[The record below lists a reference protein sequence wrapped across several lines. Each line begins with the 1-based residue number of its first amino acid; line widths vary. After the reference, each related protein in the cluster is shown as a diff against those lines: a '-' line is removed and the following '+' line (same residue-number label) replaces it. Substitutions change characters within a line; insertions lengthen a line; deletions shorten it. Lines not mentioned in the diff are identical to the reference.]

1 MNVDNTQI
9 EIIQI
14 TSINQ
19 LEQCAA
25 MYAEAYKGEPWNDNW
40 TNETAFALLSCYYH
54 TPNFMGW
61 LAIANG
67 DIVGCCIGNI
77 EPYYSGNNFIL
88 KELFVSVRSQK
99 MGIGQSLLSAVK
111 TDTETRGVKLIFLF
125 TRKVIADFYVKSGF
139 AEMHEMCTM
148 LYKVP

>member
-1 MNVDNTQI
+1 MKNDITKI
-9 EIIQI
+9 KIIQI
-14 TSINQ
+14 TSFTQ

-25 MYAEAYKGEPWNDNW
+25 IFAEAYKGEPWNDNW
-40 TNETAFALLSCYYH
+40 TIETARAILSCYYR

-67 DIVGCCIGNI
+67 IAVGCCIGNI

-99 MGIGQSLLSAVK
+99 TGIGQKLLTVMK
-111 TDTETRGVKLIFLF
+111 RDTALNGVKLIFLF
-125 TRKVIADFYVKSGF
+125 TRKVITEFYEKSDFAV
-139 AEMHEMCTM
+139 MTEMCTM
-148 LYKVP
+148 LYKKS